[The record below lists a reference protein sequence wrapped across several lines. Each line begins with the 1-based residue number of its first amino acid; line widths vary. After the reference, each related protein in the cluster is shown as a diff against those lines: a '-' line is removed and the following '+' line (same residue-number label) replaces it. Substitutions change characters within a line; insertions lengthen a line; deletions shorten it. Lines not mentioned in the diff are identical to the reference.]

1 MSGAGDRQSF
11 VWGAHEPSRAASGAP
26 AECKRNFRALLE
38 YKRVSGEGA
47 GNGTRGLVR
56 SPKD

>member
-1 MSGAGDRQSF
+1 MQKG
-11 VWGAHEPSRAASGAP
+11 
-26 AECKRNFRALLE
+26 FRALLE
-38 YKRVSGEGA
+38 YTRVSGEGA